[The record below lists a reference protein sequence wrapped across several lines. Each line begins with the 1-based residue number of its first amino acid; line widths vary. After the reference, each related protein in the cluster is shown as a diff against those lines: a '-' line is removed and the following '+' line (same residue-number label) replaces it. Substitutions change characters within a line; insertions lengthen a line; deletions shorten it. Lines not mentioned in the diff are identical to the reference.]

1 MRGPALPDAKTKALK
16 LSATKWQAFF
26 LDKVTACF

>member
-1 MRGPALPDAKTKALK
+1 LPDAKTKALK
-16 LSATKWQAFF
+16 LSRAKWQGFF